1 MAAPSIRTVATGVPG
16 GATHT
21 QWIGQQ
27 HLVHTSD
34 GRLLVLFEGSNGLQ
48 IVSDGADSG
57 ATWKAPTTVT
67 GIHPQSFAVAM
78 DGRGQMHMAFS
89 DGRGVAYAVLRPTRG
104 GWRVGQLVRLD
115 RHSRTPLVDLAW
127 DGPRR
132 TADVVWV
139 KDTPKGQ
146 EPFWA
151 AIRSEGSKPMV
162 AGTRAIAAPG
172 KTTPVLVNDAID
184 PQNGTLMVTY
194 RDGTS
199 QAGWAS
205 RIASPVSTGAWSW
218 SSAQRL
224 PTHAFIGAA
233 ALAMDSTGMAHLV
246 LRDSSHYRLLYFTHK
261 PRSGWSKAE
270 VAVQAHA
277 TSQVDFPALALD
289 DSSKLVYLFFESD
302 QFETAPEIRV
312 AVRDPNSG
320 WQQSTSVAA
329 LPEGDYFPTSLRNAN
344 GQAIAV
350 WTRASS
356 VASIESARVTS
367 P

>member
-1 MAAPSIRTVATGVPG
+1 
-16 GATHT
+16 
-21 QWIGQQ
+21 
-27 HLVHTSD
+27 
-34 GRLLVLFEGSNGLQ
+34 VLFEGPSGLQ

-57 ATWKAPTTVT
+57 ATWRAPITVSA
-67 GIHPQSFAVAM
+67 IQPQSFAVAI
-78 DGRGQMHMAFS
+78 DGRGQLHIAFS
-89 DGRGVAYAVLRPTRG
+89 DGGGVAYAVLRPRG
-104 GWRVGQLVRLD
+104 GWRVTQLVRLD
-115 RHSRTPLVDLAW
+115 RQSRTPLVDLAW

-132 TADVVWV
+132 TADVVWA

-151 AIRSEGSKPMV
+151 AIRSEGGKPTV
-162 AGTRAIAAPG
+162 TSTRAIAAPG
-172 KTTPVLVNDAID
+172 KAIPVLVNEAID
-184 PQNGTLMVTY
+184 TQNGTLMVSY

-205 RIASPVSTGAWSW
+205 RTATPLSTGAWRW
-218 SSAQRL
+218 SAVERL

-233 ALAMDSTGMAHLV
+233 ALAMDQTGVAHLV
-246 LRDSSHYRLLYFTHK
+246 LRDSSHYRLLYFTHG
-261 PRSGWSKAE
+261 PGSSWSKGE